1 VVVDTHGPIDMA
13 DPRANAIARIGV
25 DLSERAV
32 GTTAI
37 GAALSELQPVWLHR
51 GEHFFHATSC
61 YSCAGAPLFGP
72 DGQCVGMLDLTGI
85 DASERP
91 ELKHLVA
98 QSARSI
104 ENALALSRPHKLVL
118 RLNWPGR
125 LLGDDDDGIVCL
137 DRDGW
142 VTGSNGAARQML
154 AGLTQAGGGAVHCS
168 ELFAQPWEP
177 LYDIARAGEVTP
189 VEVPLWSGLRLSC
202 LAQVAGSARTGAGP
216 RLPLRDVEIA
226 LIRKAVSDARGN
238 VMEAARSLGI
248 SRATV
253 YRKLSQ
259 KPPGARVGGREGD
272 AAGRVERYL
281 ESGEGCLY
289 SAHQLDHDHPAPR
302 SCHRDRSPHGDGAP
316 CGPGARGRR
325 REPGRAHAEDRQRLR
340 VGDRARSGGGAGVH
354 RPALCP
360 DARRRPLRGAAGR
373 RPGSHVA
380 GRARR
385 PGGPGQP
392 LHLCRRPAGAV
403 EPRSARGRRPGQRAE
418 AGAPRPPGRGRP
430 LLAPYGMAANQ
441 TLVRLGV
448 LPAWQTSLLQ
458 GESVAQAYQFVATG
472 SATLGFIALSQ
483 VMSEGR
489 ITRGSGWIVPSQ
501 LHDPLRQEAVLL
513 NAGRS
518 NPAATAL
525 MDYLKTDQAR
535 AVLRAYGYEVPKP

>member
-1 VVVDTHGPIDMA
+1 MTVPGLAAAHDRLQQIERARQAVLEEGRSMTEVLVHAWYDGTWIERSWRRCLDSGQRPEYDVGFELVPRQQERRVSEANHTLVAAARPVLEQLGRAIASTRYFAILTNREGMVVDTHGPIDMA

-85 DASERP
+85 DAAERP

-154 AGLTQAGGGAVHCS
+154 AGLTQGGGGTVHCS

-202 LAQVAGSARTGAGP
+202 LAQVAGSARVGAGP

-238 VMEAARSLGI
+238 VMEAARALGI

-259 KPPGARVGGREGD
+259 KPPARE
-272 AAGRVERYL
+272 
-281 ESGEGCLY
+281 
-289 SAHQLDHDHPAPR
+289 
-302 SCHRDRSPHGDGAP
+302 
-316 CGPGARGRR
+316 
-325 REPGRAHAEDRQRLR
+325 
-340 VGDRARSGGGAGVH
+340 
-354 RPALCP
+354 
-360 DARRRPLRGAAGR
+360 
-373 RPGSHVA
+373 
-380 GRARR
+380 
-385 PGGPGQP
+385 
-392 LHLCRRPAGAV
+392 
-403 EPRSARGRRPGQRAE
+403 
-418 AGAPRPPGRGRP
+418 
-430 LLAPYGMAANQ
+430 
-441 TLVRLGV
+441 
-448 LPAWQTSLLQ
+448 
-458 GESVAQAYQFVATG
+458 
-472 SATLGFIALSQ
+472 
-483 VMSEGR
+483 
-489 ITRGSGWIVPSQ
+489 
-501 LHDPLRQEAVLL
+501 
-513 NAGRS
+513 
-518 NPAATAL
+518 
-525 MDYLKTDQAR
+525 
-535 AVLRAYGYEVPKP
+535 